1 MFFLYCF
8 SNLLTPLSVI
18 NAGFL
23 SDYYSCVVLAS
34 SLMITKHQVGL
45 AAILAVTIFTSG
57 AFFTFSS
64 IYGSMNVTTE
74 NTEQYIIENH
84 FNNDT
89 DDTSSS
95 NSRSFQT
102 STYAGQELRD
112 IKSLSYD
119 DIQSLQNG
127 TGEAFGG
134 MAKLAELNSYP
145 GPRHVLDMASELQLT
160 DGQRREIELIYQN
173 MSNDAKSIGAAI
185 IDIEQDMDGAF
196 ANKTITEEN
205 LKLMLDKSA
214 DLYAQLRFVHLSA
227 HLDTIQKLTI
237 EQVQMYNMMRGY
249 DSGST
254 DNTTSTS
261 NDGSNSSHHHQH
273 LMR

>member
-1 MFFLYCF
+1 
-8 SNLLTPLSVI
+8 
-18 NAGFL
+18 
-23 SDYYSCVVLAS
+23 
-34 SLMITKHQVGL
+34 MIIQHKVGL
-45 AAILAVTIFTSG
+45 AAILVVTIFTSG

-74 NTEQYIIENH
+74 IAEQHIMGNH

-89 DDTSSS
+89 DGISSS
-95 NSRSFQT
+95 NTSSFQT
-102 STYAGQELRD
+102 SPYAGQELRD
-112 IKSLSYD
+112 IKSLSDD

-134 MAKLAELNSYP
+134 MAKLAELNGYP
-145 GPRHVLDMASELQLT
+145 GPRHVLDMASELQLS
-160 DGQRREIELIYQN
+160 DGQRMEIERIYQN

-205 LKLMLDKSA
+205 LKSMLDKSA
-214 DLYAQLRFVHLSA
+214 DLYGQLRFVHLSA
-227 HLDTIQKLTI
+227 HLDTIQMLTI
-237 EQVQMYNMMRGY
+237 EQVQMYNTMRGY

-254 DNTTSTS
+254 DNTTSTT
-261 NDGSNSSHHHQH
+261 NDGSNSSHHQH

>member
-1 MFFLYCF
+1 
-8 SNLLTPLSVI
+8 
-18 NAGFL
+18 
-23 SDYYSCVVLAS
+23 
-34 SLMITKHQVGL
+34 MIIQHKVGL
-45 AAILAVTIFTSG
+45 AAILVVTIFTSG

-74 NTEQYIIENH
+74 IAEQHVMGNH

-89 DDTSSS
+89 DGISSS
-95 NSRSFQT
+95 NTSSFQT
-102 STYAGQELRD
+102 SPYAGQELRD
-112 IKSLSYD
+112 IKSLSDD

-134 MAKLAELNSYP
+134 MAKLAELNGYP
-145 GPRHVLDMASELQLT
+145 GPRHVLDMASELQVT
-160 DGQRREIELIYQN
+160 DGQRMEIERIYQN

-205 LKLMLDKSA
+205 LKSMLDKSA
-214 DLYAQLRFVHLSA
+214 DLYGQLRFVHLSA
-227 HLDTIQKLTI
+227 HLDTIQMLTI
-237 EQVQMYNMMRGY
+237 EQVQMYNTMRGY

-254 DNTTSTS
+254 DNTTSTT
-261 NDGSNSSHHHQH
+261 NDGSNSSHHQH

>member
-1 MFFLYCF
+1 M
-8 SNLLTPLSVI
+8 T
-18 NAGFL
+18 
-23 SDYYSCVVLAS
+23 
-34 SLMITKHQVGL
+34 TKHQVGV
-45 AAILAVTIFTSG
+45 AAILIVTILSSG
-57 AFFTFSS
+57 VFFTFSS

-74 NTEQYIIENH
+74 NAEQHIIENH

-102 STYAGQELRD
+102 SPYAGQELRD
-112 IKSLSYD
+112 IKSLSDD

-134 MAKLAELNSYP
+134 MAKLAELNGYP

-160 DGQRREIELIYQN
+160 DRQIMEIDGIYQN
-173 MSNDAKSIGAAI
+173 MSDKAKSIGVAI
-185 IDIEQDMDGAF
+185 IDIEQGMDGAF

-214 DLYAQLRFVHLSA
+214 DLYGQLRFVHLSA
-227 HLDTIQKLTI
+227 HLDTIQTLTI
-237 EQVQMYNMMRGY
+237 EQVQMYNLMRGY
-249 DSGST
+249 DRSST
-254 DNTTSTS
+254 VNNSTIS
-261 NDGSNSSHHHQH
+261 NEDSSSHHQH
-273 LMR
+273 LVR

>member
-1 MFFLYCF
+1 
-8 SNLLTPLSVI
+8 
-18 NAGFL
+18 
-23 SDYYSCVVLAS
+23 
-34 SLMITKHQVGL
+34 MITKHQVGV
-45 AAILAVTIFTSG
+45 AAILVVTILTSG
-57 AFFTFSS
+57 VFFAFSS

-74 NTEQYIIENH
+74 IAEQHIMGNH

-89 DDTSSS
+89 DGISSS
-95 NSRSFQT
+95 NSSSFQT
-102 STYAGQELRD
+102 SPYVGQELKD
-112 IKSLSYD
+112 IKSLSDD

-134 MAKLAELNSYP
+134 MAKLAELNGYP

-160 DGQRREIELIYQN
+160 DKQIMEIDRIYHN
-173 MSNDAKSIGAAI
+173 MSDKAKSIGAAI
-185 IDIEQDMDGAF
+185 IDIEQGMDVAF

-214 DLYAQLRFVHLSA
+214 DLYGQLRFVHLSA
-227 HLDTIQKLTI
+227 HLGTIQTLTI

-254 DNTTSTS
+254 VNNSTIS
-261 NDGSNSSHHHQH
+261 NDNSNSSHHQH